1 MAKRFID
8 TDYFKSPFVRSL
20 KGALKGLYTFI
31 ICDCNG
37 AGIWVKDLDI
47 ASIYTGFKIS
57 ENDWNIFVKSG
68 KAIDLND
75 GKFFFPDFIEHQ
87 YPKGLQENNPAHRN
101 FIEEL
106 RKYELL
112 KGASMGLAR
121 PFKGSKVKVKVKV
134 KEVVKVKGSGEKS
147 EVALPFLDNEFK
159 KAWQIWKDYKKD
171 EHKFKYKSDHSEKH
185 ALAKLNNLADGDID
199 TALKIIHTS
208 IANGWKGFFALEV
221 EPTNGDEP
229 SMAEQMMKEMKEYRK
244 KQQHEQGN

>member
-1 MAKRFID
+1 MANGKKSFILYCDLIHTVAQLPDQHAGKLLKHILSYVNDENPADPYDLVLNVAWQPIKHQLKRD
-8 TDYFKSPFVRSL
+8 L
-20 KGALKGLYTFI
+20 KKWEGYIEKQRE
-31 ICDCNG
+31 NG
-37 AGIWVKDLDI
+37 AKGGRPPKPNPKKGEPKKPKPL
-47 ASIYTGFKIS
+47 S
-57 ENDWNIFVKSG
+57 ENPPQPK
-68 KAIDLND
+68 KADSVTVSVSDSVNGIVNVNET
-75 GKFFFPDFIEHQ
+75 KKE
-87 YPKGLQENNPAHRN
+87 KG
-101 FIEEL
+101 
-106 RKYELL
+106 
-112 KGASMGLAR
+112 
-121 PFKGSKVKVKVKV
+121 
-134 KEVVKVKGSGEKS
+134 
-147 EVALPFLDNEFK
+147 VALPFLDNEFK